1 MQTVGYRWK
10 HLFLAMTAGYKITTK
25 VRMCKAMVFIQ
36 YVVDT
41 DPAWVDTHPV
51 DIIVVASLNGQ
62 GSQMFCLAVSGVQ
75 PAMSHR
81 G

>member
-1 MQTVGYRWK
+1 MQSYGIYPVCR
-10 HLFLAMTAGYKITTK
+10 I
-25 VRMCKAMVFIQ
+25 
-36 YVVDT
+36 DT